1 MLLAVAAI
9 TERSVVAETST
20 TDALEEAAEQVD
32 SIPVLRSTAAGLGSP
47 DLLHLLVRDRALFRP
62 SCGNLHVR
70 HALVGDDPPVTHPD
84 DPVAGGTN
92 LLVVRDDEHGLPALT
107 VEATEQAQDFRGP
120 G

>member
-1 MLLAVAAI
+1 VRVGRLGKPD
-9 TERSVVAETST
+9 
-20 TDALEEAAEQVD
+20 TDDFGTRDRDPFVD
-32 SIPVLRSTAAGLGSP
+32 G
-47 DLLHLLVRDRALFRP
+47 VRDRALFWP

-84 DPVAGGTN
+84 DPVAGGAN